1 MLWTLP
7 IYTLASLLAYSVAH
21 RHGIAPTLG
30 PVAAYGVSLVGA
42 VSLYALAEYY
52 LAWAFLVE
60 LPRQLA
66 RRASVPAGEA
76 SPPAF
81 RRMEVAQ

>member
-7 IYTLASLLAYSVAH
+7 VYTLASLLAYSMAH
-21 RHGIAPTLG
+21 RHGIAPALG

-42 VSLYALAEYY
+42 VSLYALAEY
-52 LAWAFLVE
+52 LAWAFLDE

-76 SPPAF
+76 SAPAF

>member
-21 RHGIAPTLG
+21 RHGIAPALG

-42 VSLYALAEYY
+42 VSLYALVEY
-52 LAWAFLVE
+52 LAWTFLVE

-76 SPPAF
+76 SAPAF

>member
-7 IYTLASLLAYSVAH
+7 VYTLASLLAYSMAH
-21 RHGIAPTLG
+21 RHGIAPALG

-42 VSLYALAEYY
+42 VSLYALAEY

-76 SPPAF
+76 SAPAF